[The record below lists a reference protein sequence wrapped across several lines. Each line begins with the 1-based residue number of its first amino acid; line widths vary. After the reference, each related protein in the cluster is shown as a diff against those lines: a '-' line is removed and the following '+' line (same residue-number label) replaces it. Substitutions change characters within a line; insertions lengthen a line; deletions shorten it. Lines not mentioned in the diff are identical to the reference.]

1 MNSNAWKRVREQ
13 NKITLYADNKPY
25 QVIDLKDIDD
35 MSEEEYN
42 DKLKDAWFKK
52 THYETVEELTMAKY
66 YNYEVEEEK
75 KPEETVEELTMAK
88 YYNYEV
94 EEEKKPE
101 ETENNKPLGFTAE
114 IFSVVFS
121 LLFIGG
127 IIGTLFWILGSLISG
142 G

>member
-1 MNSNAWKRVREQ
+1 MGRFISDDDEYEDYMNRKLLESVQYKPKEEPTT
-13 NKITLYADNKPY
+13 ITLYADNKPY
-25 QVIDLKDIDD
+25 KVIDLKDIDD

-52 THYETVEELTMAKY
+52 THYETVEELTM
-66 YNYEVEEEK
+66 E
-75 KPEETVEELTMAK
+75 K

-114 IFSVVFS
+114 IFSVAFS
-121 LLFIGG
+121 LLFVGG
-127 IIGTLFWILGSLISG
+127 IVGTLLWILGSLISG

>member
-1 MNSNAWKRVREQ
+1 MMNEPTKV
-13 NKITLYADNKPY
+13 TLYADNKPY

-75 KPEETVEELTMAK
+75 HKEETDWS
-88 YYNYEV
+88 EV
-94 EEEKKPE
+94 A
-101 ETENNKPLGFTAE
+101 LVIFTYA
-114 IFSVVFS
+114 I
-121 LLFIGG
+121 
-127 IIGTLFWILGSLISG
+127 IIGVIVFIVLDAING

>member
-42 DKLKDAWFKK
+42 DRLKDAWLKK

-66 YNYEVEEEK
+66 YNYEVEEERPK
-75 KPEETVEELTMAK
+75 EKTDWGGVIAGVI
-88 YYNYEV
+88 YY
-94 EEEKKPE
+94 
-101 ETENNKPLGFTAE
+101 GA
-114 IFSVVFS
+114 
-121 LLFIGG
+121 
-127 IIGTLFWILGSLISG
+127 IIGLIICAIIGLYFG